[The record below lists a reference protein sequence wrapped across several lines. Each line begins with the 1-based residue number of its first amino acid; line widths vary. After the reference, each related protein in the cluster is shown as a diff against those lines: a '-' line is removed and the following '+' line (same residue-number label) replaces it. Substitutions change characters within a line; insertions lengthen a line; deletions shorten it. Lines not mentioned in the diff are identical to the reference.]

1 MGLCMDRRQ
10 RRKGRGVMTIG
21 YKWRGEV
28 GRTWRWMVLRVL
40 EGLLLSMDEGLTII
54 KGVIRDHILLQIA
67 VFGLEI
73 RFIYSS

>member
-1 MGLCMDRRQ
+1 
-10 RRKGRGVMTIG
+10 
-21 YKWRGEV
+21 
-28 GRTWRWMVLRVL
+28 MVLRVL

>member
-1 MGLCMDRRQ
+1 
-10 RRKGRGVMTIG
+10 
-21 YKWRGEV
+21 
-28 GRTWRWMVLRVL
+28 MVLRVL

-73 RFIYSS
+73 RFIYSSLVANCTIRRAVSRN